1 MGARL
6 LALFL
11 LVVSVAAGAQ
21 APTASSPAATYETGL
36 NAYLEGDHA
45 AAWFAWLGLAE
56 AGHAEAQFS
65 MGHLYRAGEG
75 VPRDAAIA
83 ADWFSRAAAQ
93 GHGHA
98 MLNLAL
104 MHEQGAGV
112 ARDLALAY
120 AHAARAGRILEGDNF
135 ERARSGA
142 ARIALGF
149 QPSDAER
156 ARRLLIEMDRRQPLP
171 ARSPVRR

>member
-1 MGARL
+1 MSARL

-11 LVVSVAAGAQ
+11 LVVSFAAEAQ
-21 APTASSPAATYETGL
+21 APAAPQAATYEDGL
-36 NAYLEGDHA
+36 KAYLEGDHA

-56 AGHAEAQFS
+56 AGNAEAQFS

-83 ADWFSRAAAQ
+83 ADWFARAAAQ

-112 ARDLALAY
+112 PRDLALAY
-120 AHAARAGRILEGDNF
+120 AYAARAGRILEGENF
-135 ERARSGA
+135 ERARSAA

-171 ARSPVRR
+171 ARSTVRR

>member
-1 MGARL
+1 MVARF
-6 LALFL
+6 LALTL
-11 LVVSVAAGAQ
+11 LVFALDAAAQ
-21 APTASSPAATYETGL
+21 SPRASSAASYEEGL
-36 NAYLEGDHA
+36 TFYLEGDHA

-56 AGHAEAQFS
+56 AGDAEAQFS
-65 MGHLYRAGEG
+65 MGHLYRMGEG
-75 VPRDAAIA
+75 VPRDPAIA
-83 ADWFSRAAAQ
+83 ADWFARAAAQ

-104 MHEQGAGV
+104 MHEQGSGV

-120 AHAARAGRILEGDNF
+120 AHAARAGRILESDSH
-135 ERARSGA
+135 ERARIAA

-149 QPSDAER
+149 QPNDAER
-156 ARRLLIEMDRRQPLP
+156 ARRLLIEMDRRQPVP

>member
-1 MGARL
+1 MGARF

-11 LVVSVAAGAQ
+11 IVVSFAAGAQ
-21 APTASSPAATYETGL
+21 TPTASPVATYEAGL
-36 NAYLEGDHA
+36 KAYLEGDHSG
-45 AAWFAWLGLAE
+45 AWFVWLGLAE

-83 ADWFSRAAAQ
+83 ADWFARAAAQ

-112 ARDLALAY
+112 PRDQALAY
-120 AHAARAGRILEGDNF
+120 AYAARAGRILEGENF
-135 ERARSGA
+135 ERARSAA

-149 QPSDAER
+149 QPSEAER

-171 ARSPVRR
+171 ARSTVRR

>member
-1 MGARL
+1 MFARL

-11 LVVSVAAGAQ
+11 FAVPPGVGAQ
-21 APTASSPAATYETGL
+21 TPPAPPQAATYDDGL
-36 NAYLEGDHA
+36 KAYLEGDYTV
-45 AAWFAWLGLAE
+45 AWFAWLGLAE
-56 AGHAEAQFS
+56 AGNAEAQFS

-83 ADWFSRAAAQ
+83 ADWFARAAAQ

-104 MHEQGAGV
+104 IHEQGAGV
-112 ARDLALAY
+112 SRDPALAY
-120 AHAARAGRILEGDNF
+120 AYAARAGRILEGENF
-135 ERARSGA
+135 ERARSAA

-171 ARSPVRR
+171 ARSPARR